1 MAGSGWLAQLRR
13 LPALWALYAR
23 MDVLWIARGPYA
35 AVSWLVADVIIAGA
49 TVAST
54 FLLAARFDGIGAW
67 SKPQV
72 LFMLGFALV
81 VRGLLNTVFGFNVAF
96 PSRRIG
102 RGQLDHML
110 LMPQPLAVTIL
121 ADGFS
126 PLSGS
131 AILIGGLGVLA
142 WAVAALG
149 LSPTPAWLALVAL
162 HLVSSTVVVLAFSYL
177 CGSLAFVAPRAAEEI
192 NSESWR
198 LVHQL
203 APFPLD
209 GLGTALTGSLLSV
222 APAGLVAW
230 LPCRVLLGLETGR
243 TALVWVPLCAVAFAA
258 VALAAFRLGL
268 AHYGRTGSSRYLAH
282 GHRR

>member
-1 MAGSGWLAQLRR
+1 MAAEWLAQVRR

-23 MDVLWIARGPYA
+23 MDLLWILRGPYA
-35 AVSWLVADVIIAGA
+35 ALSWLVADVIIACA

-67 SKPQV
+67 SRPQV
-72 LFMLGFALV
+72 LFMLGVALA
-81 VRGLLNTVFGFNVAF
+81 VRGLLVTIFGFNVAF

-110 LMPQPLAVTIL
+110 LMPQPLALVIL

-131 AILIGGLGVLA
+131 AILVGGFGVIA
-142 WAVAALG
+142 WAIAELGIAL
-149 LSPTPAWLALVAL
+149 TPAWVGLLALYLA
-162 HLVSSTVVVLAFSYL
+162 SSTLVVLAFSYVV
-177 CGSLAFVAPRAAEEI
+177 GSLAFVAPRAAEEI
-192 NSESWR
+192 NSETWR
-198 LVHQL
+198 LVHQI

-209 GLGTALTGSLLSV
+209 GVGAALTVSLLSF

-230 LPCRVLLGLETGR
+230 LPSRVLLGFEATSWALLWMPLAAGAF
-243 TALVWVPLCAVAFAA
+243 ALVAVS
-258 VALAAFRLGL
+258 VFRLGL
-268 AHYGRTGSSRYLAH
+268 AHYGRTGSSRYLSH

>member
-1 MAGSGWLAQLRR
+1 MAAEWIAQLRR

-23 MDVLWIARGPYA
+23 MDLLWILRGPYA
-35 AVSWLVADVIIAGA
+35 AVSWLIADVIIAAA

-54 FLLAARFDGIGAW
+54 FLLAARFDGIGVW
-67 SKPQV
+67 SRPQV
-72 LFMLGFALV
+72 LFMLGFALA
-81 VRGLLNTVFGFNVAF
+81 VRGLLNTIFGFNVAF

-110 LMPQPLAVTIL
+110 LMPQPLSVTIL

-131 AILIGGLGVLA
+131 AILVGGFGVIA
-142 WAVAALG
+142 WAIAELG
-149 LSPTPAWLALVAL
+149 IAPTPAWLALVAL
-162 HLVSSTVVVLAFSYL
+162 YLASSTLVVLAFSYL
-177 CGSLAFVAPRAAEEI
+177 VGSLAFAAPRAAEEI

-198 LVHQL
+198 LVHQI

-209 GLGTALTGSLLSV
+209 GVGTVLTASLLSV

-230 LPCRVLLGLETGR
+230 LPSRVLLGLEDA
-243 TALVWVPLCAVAFAA
+243 ALSALWMPLGAVVFAA
-258 VALAAFRLGL
+258 VAIAVFRIGL
-268 AHYGRTGSSRYLAH
+268 AHYGRTGSSRYLSH

>member
-1 MAGSGWLAQLRR
+1 MAVSRLLARAGR

-23 MDVLWIARGPYA
+23 LDLLWLARGPYVA
-35 AVSWLVADVIIAGA
+35 LSWLVADVIIATA

-54 FLLAARFDGIGAW
+54 FLLAARFGGIGAW
-67 SKPQV
+67 SRPQV

-81 VRGLLNTVFGFNVAF
+81 VRGLLNTLFGFNVVF

-126 PLSGS
+126 PVSGS
-131 AILIGGLGVLA
+131 AILLGGLGVLS
-142 WAVAALG
+142 WAIVDLGIAL
-149 LSPTPAWLALVAL
+149 TPGWLALVAL
-162 HLVSSTVVVLAFSYL
+162 YVGCASLVALAFSYL
-177 CGSLAFVAPRAAEEI
+177 VGSLAFVAPRAAEEI

-198 LVHQL
+198 LLHQL

-209 GLGTALTGSLLSV
+209 GVGVALTASLLSI

-230 LPCRVLLGLETGR
+230 LPSRVLLGLETRPG
-243 TALVWVPLCAVAFAA
+243 AVLWMPLVAVVFAA
-258 VALAAFRLGL
+258 VALAVFRIGL
-268 AHYGRTGSSRYLAH
+268 THYGRTGSSRYLSH

>member
-1 MAGSGWLAQLRR
+1 MAASPWLTHAAR

-23 MDVLWIARGPYA
+23 MDVLWILRGPYA
-35 AVSWLVADVIIAGA
+35 ALSWIVADLIIAGA

-67 SKPQV
+67 SRPQV
-72 LFMLGFALV
+72 LFMLGFALA
-81 VRGLLNTVFGFNVAF
+81 VRGLLNTIFGFNVAF

-110 LMPQPLAVTIL
+110 LMPQPLALTIL

-131 AILIGGLGVLA
+131 AILIGGVGVIA
-142 WAVAALG
+142 WAIAELGIAA
-149 LSPTPAWLALVAL
+149 TPAWLALVTL
-162 HLVSSTVVVLAFSYL
+162 HLASSALVVLAFSYVV
-177 CGSLAFVAPRAAEEI
+177 GSLAFVAPRAAEEI
-192 NSESWR
+192 NSETWR
-198 LVHQL
+198 LVHQI

-209 GLGTALTGSLLSV
+209 GVSPALLASLLSV
-222 APAGLVAW
+222 APAGVVAW
-230 LPCRVLLGLETGR
+230 LPSRVLLGLEDA
-243 TALVWVPLCAVAFAA
+243 ALSALWMPFVAASFAV
-258 VALAAFRLGL
+258 VALAVFRLGL
-268 AHYGRTGSSRYLAH
+268 RHYGRVGSSRYLSH

>member
-1 MAGSGWLAQLRR
+1 MAASSAFAALVR

-23 MDVLWIARGPYA
+23 MDLLWIARGPYA
-35 AVSWLVADVIIAGA
+35 AASWLVADVIIAGA

-54 FLLAARFDGIGAW
+54 FLLAARFDGIGVW
-67 SKPQV
+67 SRPQV
-72 LFMLGFALV
+72 LFMLGFALM

-110 LMPQPLAVTIL
+110 LTPQPLAVTIL

-131 AILIGGLGVLA
+131 AILIAGFGVLGGA
-142 WAVAALG
+142 IAELG
-149 LSPTPAWLALVAL
+149 IEVTPAWLALVAL
-162 HLVSSTVVVLAFSYL
+162 HLAASTLVVLAFSYL
-177 CGSLAFVAPRAAEEI
+177 VGSLAFVAPRAAEEI

-209 GLGTALTGSLLSV
+209 GVGAALTGSLLSF

-230 LPCRVLLGLETGR
+230 LPCRVLLGLERGPGALLWTPLA
-243 TALVWVPLCAVAFAA
+243 ALVFALVAIF
-258 VALAAFRLGL
+258 VFRIGL
-268 AHYGRTGSSRYLAH
+268 THYGRTGSSRYLAH